1 MKDYEEYLSQFDTK
15 DKVKTEL
22 AHIQKNMENLR
33 FGRFD
38 LHQLL
43 WERKRRLLQIYQ
55 QKYCRPAH
63 YMDDLGRT
71 HWYFEEIEGED
82 NGQAR

>member
-1 MKDYEEYLSQFDTK
+1 MEDYTDYLAQFDTK
-15 DKVKTEL
+15 EKVKAEL

-38 LHQLL
+38 LHQIL
-43 WERKRRLLQIYQ
+43 WERKRRLLKIYQ
-55 QKYCRPAH
+55 LKYCRPAH

-82 NGQAR
+82 NG